1 MAIIILHVS
10 PPDKNKNPSE
20 TGIFALFILLF
31 PKFMPGT
38 QQALNK

>member
-10 PPDKNKNPSE
+10 PPDKNEDSSE

-31 PKFMPGT
+31 PKIMPGT
-38 QQALNK
+38 